1 MEQMICEEEFVQSS
15 VSSLNDLSAS
25 SASLPDIGSQQII
38 TYDDLI
44 IMKKINTAKFPVF
57 LACSPS
63 ANQYLA
69 MKVFPFVQ
77 DRVSPFFVNEARF
90 AALNHENVISIF
102 HYEIER
108 EAVLEETYQ
117 KISYTVMELA
127 PFGDFFD
134 VLMTHRICFDEKL
147 ARTYFHQLIEGLE
160 YLHSNGV
167 SHMDLKLENLLLGN
181 NYVLKIAD
189 FDQAFIRNQESVITK
204 GTVCYRAPELI
215 RNTCQHPEAADV
227 YSAGI
232 ILFLLKSGG
241 ILPHS
246 EHQKYKGLDL
256 FDLMS
261 NNRRVFWEK
270 HCQIQGREP
279 SFFDKDFR
287 ELFDAMVS
295 LDPEERPTIS
305 QIKNS
310 KWYNQP
316 TYSYEEVAL
325 FMTQHL

>member
-1 MEQMICEEEFVQSS
+1 MEQMICEEDFVQSTA
-15 VSSLNDLSAS
+15 SSLTDFSAS
-25 SASLPDIGSQQII
+25 SPSLPDIGTQQIS

-44 IMKKINTAKFPVF
+44 IMKKINIAKFPVY
-57 LACSPS
+57 LSYSPS

-69 MKVFPFVQ
+69 MKVFPFTQ
-77 DRVSPFFVNEARF
+77 DRVNPFFVNEARF
-90 AALNHENVISIF
+90 AALNHENVISIV

-108 EAVLEETYQ
+108 EAVLEEAFQ
-117 KISYTVMELA
+117 KISFTVMELA

-134 VLMTHRICFDEKL
+134 VIMIHRICFDEKL
-147 ARTYFHQLIEGLE
+147 ARTYFHQLIEGVE

-215 RNTCQHPEAADV
+215 RSDCQYPEAADV

-256 FDLMS
+256 FDLMCNS
-261 NNRRVFWEK
+261 QRVFWEK
-270 HCQIQGREP
+270 HCEIQGREL
-279 SFFDKDFR
+279 SFFDQDFR

-295 LDPEERPTIS
+295 FNPEERPTIV

-310 KWYNQP
+310 KWYNGP
-316 TYSYEEVAL
+316 TYSYKEVSL
-325 FMTQHL
+325 IMSQNF